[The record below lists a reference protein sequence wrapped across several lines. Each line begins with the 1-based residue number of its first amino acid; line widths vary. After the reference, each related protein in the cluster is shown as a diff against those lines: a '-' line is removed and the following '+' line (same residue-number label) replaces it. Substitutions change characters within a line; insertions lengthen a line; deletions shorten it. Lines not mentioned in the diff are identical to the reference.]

1 MSCFVFTR
9 GATSSSFRGGA
20 IFMKFHSMTSSY
32 LFNRG
37 TNFSQTSKIKFS
49 SQHFRKSELFSFNQY
64 PDGTIRTEKIS
75 SLIETLCSVL
85 N

>member
-1 MSCFVFTR
+1 MSWDR

-20 IFMKFHSMTSSY
+20 ILMKFHSMTPSF

-37 TNFSQTSKIKFS
+37 TNFPQTSQIKFS
-49 SQHFRKSELFSFNQY
+49 SQHFRKSELFSFNLY
-64 PDGTIRTEKIS
+64 ADRTIRTEK
-75 SLIETLCSVL
+75 